1 MDNLRAKSEAQSAY
15 LIGLWEALLEPLGFT
30 LTSPRDPR
38 RRGSHVSLGH
48 AEGLR
53 IDLALID
60 AMRVLPDFR
69 APDTI
74 RLGIAPLYTSY
85 SDIHTAVMRLRE
97 TVAEGLYENY
107 SATAPTVT

>member
-1 MDNLRAKSEAQSAY
+1 
-15 LIGLWEALLEPLGFT
+15 
-30 LTSPRDPR
+30 
-38 RRGSHVSLGH
+38 
-48 AEGLR
+48 
-53 IDLALID
+53 
-60 AMRVLPDFR
+60 MRVLPDFR